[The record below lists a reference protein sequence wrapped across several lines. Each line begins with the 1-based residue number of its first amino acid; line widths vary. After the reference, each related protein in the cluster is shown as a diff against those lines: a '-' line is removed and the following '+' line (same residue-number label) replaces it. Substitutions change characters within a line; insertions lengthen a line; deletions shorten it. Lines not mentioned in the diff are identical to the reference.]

1 QAVANREAVAH
12 EGDSVRVVPVQQEIE
27 EREQAQRQAWEDE
40 VASTPG
46 LADDPGT
53 VNPDAIDQDD
63 YVPPQQT
70 AVDFEERDQVQR
82 QAWEEEVA
90 ATPGLADD
98 TGTINPDTI
107 EQPEQTAVALEP
119 QQQDTTEQSDDG
131 QGESVPASD
140 SGGTGVVGEADEGVR
155 GVDGRGREE
164 VPINSAAPSTNRQ
177 SGDDRRRSN
186 TELVY
191 TLNGVKVYRRT
202 NEILEDH
209 AGRGKEEEHIAFIE
223 RAVGVKFWEAKERL
237 YAQINQEKN
246 YSVLVFA
253 KKLQQKYGFTQREAD
268 AYILY
273 TFLKE
278 HWGKYDASQEAADTV
293 SESALGREAEF
304 DDGIQLTEA
313 SEQSTLDAFRGEL
326 KNVSA
331 QYKKEA
337 EHELAALHHIYPT
350 HQAEIVTRETR
361 QGNKTVKTYGL
372 QPKVPELGGETY
384 AGIRTFDS
392 EPLARM
398 NANYRNR
405 EYPD

>member
-53 VNPDAIDQDD
+53 VNPDTIEQDTVDQDE

-70 AVDFEERDQVQR
+70 ELLV
-82 QAWEEEVA
+82 
-90 ATPGLADD
+90 
-98 TGTINPDTI
+98 

-140 SGGTGVVGEADEGVR
+140 SGGTGVVGEADERTR
-155 GVDGRGREE
+155 GVGGARGSETNTTNSKNTGVDSQPRNDGGRSSR
-164 VPINSAAPSTNRQ
+164 SADNTRERQ
-177 SGDDRRRSN
+177 ADIRPDYGAIEKTKRIQ
-186 TELVY
+186 EQV
-191 TLNGVKVYRRT
+191 
-202 NEILEDH
+202 
-209 AGRGKEEEHIAFIE
+209 AFIE
-223 RAVGVKFWEAKERL
+223 DEVRASLEQAKAALFSNSDVVRRGEFTR
-237 YAQINQEKN
+237 ARG
-246 YSVLVFA
+246 
-253 KKLQQKYGFTQREAD
+253 KLMRRGFTKTEAEI
-268 AYILY
+268 AIVY

-372 QPKVPELGGETY
+372 QPKVPELGGKTY